1 MDKVKADVIEEFK
14 DMQSFF
20 DLLGPQYSEGFEDF
34 RKQAIVLFLDVEF
47 SYVQIYTTILMTPRR
62 DDEVVDIKDGD
73 EDTSKKAIA
82 PR

>member
-1 MDKVKADVIEEFK
+1 MDKAKADVIEEFK

-34 RKQAIVLFLDVEF
+34 KKQAVVLFPNGEF
-47 SYVQIYTTILMTPRR
+47 SSVQIYTTIPMTPRR
-62 DDEVVDIKDGD
+62 DDEVVEIKDRD